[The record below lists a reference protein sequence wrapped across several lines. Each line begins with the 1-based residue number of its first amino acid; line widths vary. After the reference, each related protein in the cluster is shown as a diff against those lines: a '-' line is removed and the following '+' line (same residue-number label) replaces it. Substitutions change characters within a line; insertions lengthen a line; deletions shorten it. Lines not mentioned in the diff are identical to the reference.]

1 MRVIGLMIC
10 VASAVGG
17 SWPQY
22 AHDPGRSG
30 ATTEEVR
37 PPFERKW
44 YRLFPDAG
52 LQSGVQPVI
61 ARGALFI
68 GTLRGTLHAIDA
80 ETGNDIWT
88 YKTGGPILHA
98 AAVYEG
104 MVFVGSAD
112 GRMYALNATD
122 GTLCWKTATGTA
134 IWNAPA
140 VFDNRVYFG
149 GRDGFV
155 YALDAVLGSVR
166 WKADTGAPILNSPA
180 LDVAR
185 GKLYIGSEDMRVRAF
200 NLTDGQEVWRSERLP
215 GVSFRGYHPVVAPDG
230 AVMITTQ
237 PILGYDRFQ
246 ELLLE
251 MVKHV
256 FGDFASWRHKKE
268 ENDRLRA
275 ENFRLMQNPE
285 TYPAQL
291 RFLRQRL
298 TDNPF
303 YQTLFVL
310 DPETGRQRFVAPIV
324 ASESM
329 NGPGAP
335 PIVTPD
341 GKVIVK
347 YQALLR
353 SRYEHYSPFMN
364 VGYLDTQAGNIVPI
378 MNQDRTYGWHD
389 SLLLVH
395 DEQCQ
400 LSVGGAILFN
410 THQDNVNAL
419 DLQTRRGYPEPL
431 AWNIH
436 EPARGEALALALR
449 ALQGEPLSPGN
460 EWLIRGTAVYGGGS
474 ALDVPVVAAGD
485 SFYYLPT
492 HELNSGCALIA
503 YRTKPG
509 GAGSKRHPIPAA
521 QVSDAEW
528 QHIVDLPWDWDTL
541 AHPRLTNLLA
551 ALPRPVPG
559 TTAAP
564 LLDEAQ
570 ERVRRIPD
578 TALDPFIWRLQ
589 TNRAALVPGGNEQL
603 RGKLS
608 AAVAELLGDQWSP
621 LVLPAAKAPEE
632 AYRFFS
638 DPAET
643 LYTLLLARPFVSP
656 SLQEEIENGVAAI
669 VDRGFAREWPKE
681 GRSRVPYIVPDTGMR
696 IVNDAGPDDL
706 SRLYL
711 VWLWST
717 ASERG
722 ERHLKQR
729 WLDLRDRIELTGR
742 STAED
747 CGNSRLAGLIAY
759 CRIAKAVGDEEAVKR
774 ALPITR
780 DAMRQ
785 RLLHEFAHTR
795 GGVLGRAAGNRAVFA
810 RWRNLTPEVA
820 GLLRAYALPINTR
833 LMSLYVDYH
842 RPGWWLA
849 WNVEQLMRNEA
860 PTQLPG
866 TAWDIFSAR
875 AILLQ
880 ETTDQLSLYVDI
892 PWCKADEFFIRKLAL
907 ALRAGSP
914 KEKD

>member
-10 VASAVGG
+10 VASAAGG

-44 YRLFPDAG
+44 YRLFADAG

-61 ARGALFI
+61 ARGTLFI

-122 GTLCWKTATGTA
+122 GTLCWRTATGAA

-140 VFDNRVYFG
+140 VSDNRVYFG

-166 WKADTGAPILNSPA
+166 WKADAGAPILNSPA
-180 LDVAR
+180 LDLAR

-200 NLTDGQEVWRSERLP
+200 NLTDGQEAWRSEVLP

-246 ELLLE
+246 ELLLD
-251 MVKHV
+251 MVKRV
-256 FGDFASWRHKKE
+256 FGDFASWRHKKD

-298 TDNPF
+298 ADNPF
-303 YQTLFVL
+303 YQTFFAL
-310 DPETGRQRFVAPIV
+310 DPETGRQRFVAPVV

-335 PIVTPD
+335 PIVAPD

-364 VGYLDTQAGNIVPI
+364 VGYLDTQTGNIVPI
-378 MNQDRTYGWHD
+378 MDQDRIYGWHD

-431 AWNIH
+431 ALNLH

-449 ALQGEPLSPGN
+449 ALHGEPLSPGN

-474 ALDVPVVAAGD
+474 ALDVPVVVAGD

-503 YRTKPG
+503 YRAKPG
-509 GAGSKRHPIPAA
+509 GAGPKRHPIPAA

-528 QHIVDLPWDWDTL
+528 QRIVDLPWDWDTL

-551 ALPRPVPG
+551 ALPSPVPG
-559 TTAAP
+559 TLASP
-564 LLDEAQ
+564 LTSEAEKQVQKIPETTLDA
-570 ERVRRIPD
+570 
-578 TALDPFIWRLQ
+578 FIWRVP
-589 TNRAALVPGGNEQL
+589 TNVTAPLMTAKEPLRTKLHAATTALLEQ
-603 RGKLS
+603 
-608 AAVAELLGDQWSP
+608 QWMP
-621 LVLPAAKAPEE
+621 LVLPAAKAPAD
-632 AYRFFS
+632 AYRFFT
-638 DPAET
+638 DPSET
-643 LYTLLLARPFVSP
+643 VYTLLLARPFLDEN
-656 SLQEEIENGVAAI
+656 LQARLDACIARLVTNGLP
-669 VDRGFAREWPKE
+669 REWPVT
-681 GRSRVPYIVPDTGMR
+681 GASRIPYLVPERGLR
-696 IVNDAGPDDL
+696 IVNDAGTDNL
-706 SRLYL
+706 ARLYVL
-711 VWLWST
+711 WLWST
-717 ASERG
+717 VSRLGASY
-722 ERHLKQR
+722 
-729 WLDLRDRIELTGR
+729 LDDHWPELRNRIDLPGR
-742 STAED
+742 AIAED

-759 CRIAKAVGDEEAVKR
+759 CRIAKALEDGEALTK
-774 ALPITR
+774 ALPVVR
-780 DAMRQ
+780 QAMRQ
-785 RLLHEFAHTR
+785 RLAYELAHTR
-795 GGVLGRAAGNRAVFA
+795 GGVLGRGPGNRAVFA

-820 GLLRAYALPINTR
+820 ALLRAYALPINTR

-866 TAWDIFSAR
+866 TAWDIFNTR
-875 AILLQ
+875 ALLLQ
-880 ETTDQLSLYVDI
+880 DTPEQLSLYVDI
-892 PWCKADEFFIRKLAL
+892 PWCKADEFYIRKLAL
-907 ALRAGSP
+907 ALGAS
-914 KEKD
+914 E